1 MKDRIDASLILNNQE
16 QYNNDEKINKK
27 IEKQF
32 LNEMLKKFK
41 KYIHSNNVVKIPS
54 NEKETTDFFD
64 KIKINDYR
72 YNRDSKKWMIYD
84 TIFGI
89 WTEEKAETFLEIEM
103 RVFYQIYSDYVISN
117 CLSGIKIKEMSS
129 YHKSLKY
136 NMHNLSTVNGRRYII
151 NDYKTLCA
159 CNYSDFDKDNN
170 LLNCKN
176 GTLNLSTFEFK
187 KHDPNDMITK
197 IANVTYEKDVTSLRW
212 TAFIQDIMTDPK
224 NDDDAKKQ
232 ANVKYLQKLLGY
244 LLTGKTVKEQMYIF
258 YGSSTRNG
266 KSTLVETINYLLGS
280 YSMTAQPDLISKKS
294 IDSRAPSEDIAR
306 LKGAR
311 VVFMS
316 EPCKGQIMNCA
327 LVKQFVGGDTITAR
341 KLNESS
347 FEFIPEFKLIMNTN
361 HLPEVYDNSIFS
373 GDKLVIIP
381 FKRHFSEEERDLTL
395 KEQLRSEENLSAILN
410 WMIAGLKMFYEEDL
424 KLTGDLKE
432 AIQQFENDSNKIKQ
446 FIDDCLIYDENK
458 NGNGAEMYLIYKKW
472 CTRNGYAI
480 TSNRVFY
487 TDLTSMGIVIDVGKV
502 NGIKCRKRIKNYVV
516 KNPLDFLNDYD

>member
-258 YGSSTRNG
+258 YGPSTRNG
-266 KSTLVETINYLLGS
+266 KSTLVETINYLMGT

-294 IDSRAPSEDIAR
+294 IDSRAPSEDLAR

-311 VVFMS
+311 VVWLS
-316 EPCKGQIMNCA
+316 EPPKDQILNCA
-327 LVKQFVGGDTITAR
+327 MLKQLVGGDTVTAR
-341 KLNESS
+341 KMYESS
-347 FEFIPEFKLIMNTN
+347 FEFVPTFKLIMNTN
-361 HLPEVYDNSIFS
+361 HLPKVYDNTIFF
-373 GDKLVIIP
+373 GEKIVIIP
-381 FKRHFSEEERDLTL
+381 FRRHFSEEERDTTL

-410 WMIAGLKMFYEEDL
+410 WMLEGLKKFNNEGL
-424 KLTGDLKE
+424 KLTDDLKE
-432 AIQQFENDSNKIKQ
+432 TVRHFEDDSNIIKQ
-446 FIDDCLIYDENK
+446 FIDDCLIYDEK
-458 NGNGAEMYLIYKKW
+458 KHGNGAEMYERYKEW
-472 CTRNGYAI
+472 CKENGYAI

-487 TDLTSMGIVIDVGKV
+487 TDLTSMGIVIDAGKV

-516 KNPLDFLNDYD
+516 ANPFKYD

>member
-187 KHDPNDMITK
+187 KHDPKDMITK
-197 IANVTYEKDVTSLRW
+197 SMNVVYDKNAKSLRW
-212 TAFIQDIMTDPK
+212 TDFIQDILTNP
-224 NDDDAKKQ
+224 NSDDNAKKQ
-232 ANVKYLQKLLGY
+232 ENVKYLQKLLGY
-244 LLTGKTVKEQMYIF
+244 ILTGKTIKEQMYVF
-258 YGSSTRNG
+258 FGSSTRNG
-266 KSTLVETINYLLGS
+266 KSTLVETIKYLMGT
-280 YSMTAQPDLISKKS
+280 YAMTAQPDLISKKT

-316 EPCKGQIMNCA
+316 EPAKGQIMNCA
-327 LVKQFVGGDTITAR
+327 FVKQIVGGDTITAR

-347 FEFIPEFKLIMNTN
+347 FEFIPTFKLIMNTN
-361 HLPEVYDNSIFS
+361 HLPEVYDNTIFS
-373 GDKLVIIP
+373 GDKMVIIP
-381 FKRHFSEEERDLTL
+381 FRRHFSEEERDTTL
-395 KEQLRSEENLSAILN
+395 KEQLKSDENLSAILN
-410 WMIAGLKMFYEEDL
+410 WMIEGLKMFYKEDL
-424 KLTGDLKE
+424 KLTDDLKE
-432 AIQQFENDSNKIKQ
+432 AIQQFEDESNKIKQ
-446 FIDDCLIYDENK
+446 FMDDCLIYDESK
-458 NGNGAEMYLIYKKW
+458 NGNGTEMYETYKNW
-472 CTRNGYAI
+472 CKENGYAI

-487 TDLTSMGIVIDVGKV
+487 TDLASMGIIIDSGKV

-516 KNPLDFLNDYD
+516 ANPFKYDKY